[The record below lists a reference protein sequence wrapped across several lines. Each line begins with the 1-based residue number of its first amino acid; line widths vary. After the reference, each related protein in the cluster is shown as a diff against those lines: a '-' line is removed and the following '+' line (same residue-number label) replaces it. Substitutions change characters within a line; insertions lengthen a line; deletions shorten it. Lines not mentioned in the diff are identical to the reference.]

1 MANNLSIS
9 VVIPVFNEEKSLERL
24 YSEISQ
30 VLESII
36 NWEIIFVDDGSDDD
50 SLNVLKTIVEND
62 NRVTI
67 VSFYRNYGKSAA
79 LSEGFKLAKGKYVIT
94 IDADL
99 QDDPKE
105 IPNLIS
111 KLEDG
116 YDLVSGWKINRQDPW
131 TKTLPS
137 IIFNFITRILTG
149 VKIHDFNCGLKIYRN
164 AVVKTL
170 DIYGGHHRYIP
181 ALASQKKFKI
191 AEIQVNH
198 YPRKYGI
205 SKYGGNR
212 LFHGFF
218 DLITILFFNRYI
230 QRPLHLFGFFGLF
243 CIITFLAIEIYVVG
257 LKIFIG
263 HSFYTH
269 MALMLFGAMLFIL
282 GLWFFSIGIIAEMIT
297 RKDHNQESRIKQI
310 I

>member
-1 MANNLSIS
+1 MADNPSIS
-9 VVIPVFNEEKSLERL
+9 VVIPVFNEEESLERL
-24 YSEISQ
+24 YRELSQ
-30 VLESII
+30 VLEPIS

-50 SLNVLKTIVEND
+50 SFNVMKTIVEND

-131 TKTLPS
+131 TKTFPS

-149 VKIHDFNCGLKIYRN
+149 VKIHDFNCGLKIYRKV
-164 AVVKTL
+164 VVKTL
-170 DIYGGHHRYIP
+170 EIYGGQHRYIP
-181 ALASQKKFKI
+181 ALASQKKFKVT
-191 AEIQVNH
+191 EITVKH
-198 YPRKYGI
+198 YTRDFGT
-205 SKYGGNR
+205 SKYRWNR
-212 LFHGFF
+212 LLHCFF

-230 QRPLHLFGFFGLF
+230 QQPLHLFGLFGLF
-243 CIITFLAIEIYVVG
+243 CIITSVVMEFYVIG
-257 LKIFIG
+257 LKI
-263 HSFYTH
+263 
-269 MALMLFGAMLFIL
+269 MFGMQNICLLYQVI
-282 GLWFFSIGIIAEMIT
+282 M
-297 RKDHNQESRIKQI
+297 N
-310 I
+310 

>member
-1 MANNLSIS
+1 MADNPSIS
-9 VVIPVFNEEKSLERL
+9 VVIPVFNEEKSLDRL
-24 YSEISQ
+24 FSELSQ
-30 VLESII
+30 ELESFE

-50 SLNVLKTIVEND
+50 SLNVMKTIVEND
-62 NRVTI
+62 NRVSI

-116 YDLVSGWKINRQDPW
+116 YDLVSGWKIDRQDPW
-131 TKTLPS
+131 TKTFPS
-137 IIFNFITRILTG
+137 KIFNFITRILTG
-149 VKIHDFNCGLKIYRN
+149 VKIHDFNCGLKIYRS

-181 ALASQKKFKI
+181 ALASQNNFKI
-191 AEIQVNH
+191 AEIQVKH

-205 SKYGGNR
+205 SKYGGHR

-243 CIITFLAIEIYVVG
+243 CIITFLVIEIYVVG

>member
-1 MANNLSIS
+1 MEDSLLIS
-9 VVIPVFNEEKSLERL
+9 VVVPVFNEEESLEKL
-24 YSEISQ
+24 YNELTST
-30 VLESII
+30 LEKYSS
-36 NWEIIFVDDGSDDD
+36 WEIICVDDGSDDET
-50 SLNVLKTIVEND
+50 LTIMQNIVEND

-131 TKTLPS
+131 TKTFPS

-181 ALASQKKFKI
+181 ALANQKKFKI
-191 AEIQVNH
+191 TEIQVKH

-212 LFHGFF
+212 LLHGFF

-243 CIITFLAIEIYVVG
+243 CIIIFLVIEIYVVG

-269 MALMLFGAMLFIL
+269 MALMLFGTMHFIL